1 MEEPHLRPDPE
12 QIGVLGRPRG
22 LRADPQQA
30 TRPPQQRCIPDRLG
44 RRQQHQPPGLL
55 RQRLEPPTEALLD
68 PAGQPERVD
77 EPEPTRQLSGRHIAR
92 QLQQSKRV
100 PLRLGDD
107 PVDHLLI
114 HPPRQDRRQH
124 RARVGV
130 R

>member
-44 RRQQHQPPGLL
+44 RRQQHQPPRLL
-55 RQRLEPPTEALLD
+55 RQRLEPPPEALLD

-77 EPEPTRQLSGRHIAR
+77 EPEPARQFGGRHVTG
-92 QLQQSKRV
+92 QLQES
-100 PLRLGDD
+100 
-107 PVDHLLI
+107 
-114 HPPRQDRRQH
+114 
-124 RARVGV
+124 
-130 R
+130 